1 MQVRQQ
7 RIAGRGEAR
16 KLAMFLAPIGE
27 SHVMSFADEGVK
39 LKS

>member
-16 KLAMFLAPIGE
+16 KLAMFCAPIGE
-27 SHVMSFADEGVK
+27 RHVRAEGIEMMR
-39 LKS
+39 L